1 MTIPLRNTIFEK
13 IKEANSLTDVEL
25 YKSLTKDGLN
35 LPEDKFNKLLLDLE
49 ILGLIKVAWFTKDER
64 RIEVIVVEKEE
75 DPIEKQ
81 NKEVN
86 SLTDVELYKSLTKD
100 GQNLPE
106 DKFNKLLLDL
116 EILGLIKVAWFTKD
130 ERRIEVI
137 VIEKEEDP
145 IEKQNKEVMEK
156 DYEASFPGLDK

>member
-1 MTIPLRNTIFEK
+1 MAIPIRNTVFDK

-25 YKSLTKDGLN
+25 NKSLTKDGLN
-35 LPEDKFNKLLLDLE
+35 LPEGKFNK
-49 ILGLIKVAWFTKDER
+49 V
-64 RIEVIVVEKEE
+64 
-75 DPIEKQ
+75 
-81 NKEVN
+81 
-86 SLTDVELYKSLTKD
+86 
-100 GQNLPE
+100 
-106 DKFNKLLLDL
+106 LLDL

>member
-1 MTIPLRNTIFEK
+1 MTIPLRNTIYEK
-13 IKEANSLTDVEL
+13 IKEVNSLTDIEL

-64 RIEVIVVEKEE
+64 RIEI
-75 DPIEKQ
+75 
-81 NKEVN
+81 
-86 SLTDVELYKSLTKD
+86 
-100 GQNLPE
+100 
-106 DKFNKLLLDL
+106 
-116 EILGLIKVAWFTKD
+116 
-130 ERRIEVI
+130 I

-145 IEKQNKEVMEK
+145 IEKQNKEIMEK